1 MDIIRKKDLPGS
13 GSSESR
19 AYENEN
25 ALPLGYTMISY
36 IPKSK
41 YKEMDVVKKQQAL
54 MDGCR
59 A

>member
-1 MDIIRKKDLPGS
+1 MDIIRKKDLPEAEI
-13 GSSESR
+13 SESR

-25 ALPLGYTMISY
+25 ALPLGYTYDSY

-54 MDGCR
+54 MDGVR